1 MSNDEVSVEVMLRT
15 LVGQGLSVDF
25 RAAGSNLL
33 VRLTDCS
40 GERVLIGEAHVSGP
54 GGLRGALVQAQQR
67 LAPLPLDMSPQAVAD
82 RALGAAIA
90 ATYTKAKRGG
100 GA

>member
-1 MSNDEVSVEVMLRT
+1 MSNSVEAMLRT

-25 RAAGSNLL
+25 RASGSNLL
-33 VRLTDCS
+33 VRLTDCN
-40 GERVLIGEAHVSGP
+40 GERVLMGEALVFGR
-54 GGLRGALVQAQQR
+54 GDLRCALVRAQQR

-82 RALGAAIA
+82 RAMGAAIA

-100 GA
+100 E